1 MLSYKMTKF
10 RGIEMP
16 GEPVTELIIHMVH
29 AGNTDVV
36 EFWIPGSRFPQT
48 ALLDKAQFERMVA
61 WVNQQY
67 AALEQ
72 QVRGIH

>member
-16 GEPVTELIIHMVH
+16 NEPVTELIVHIH
-29 AGNTDVV
+29 AGKTDVV

-48 ALLDKAQFERMVA
+48 ALLDKAQFERM
-61 WVNQQY
+61 WPGSISNSQ
-67 AALEQ
+67 
-72 QVRGIH
+72 R